1 MKHQHPKKLMLNK
14 QTISVL
20 KTGEMAMIKGGGT
33 IITVITNPRS
43 DSFVACGSCFGPCTS
58 NGTNTTLQQ
67 TIVVQL

>member
-1 MKHQHPKKLMLNK
+1 MKHQNSKKLLLNK
-14 QTISVL
+14 QTVSVL
-20 KTGEMAMIKGGGT
+20 KTGEMAALKGGGT

-67 TIVVQL
+67 TISIQL